1 MSSAIIYYGAPP
13 SGQQHISESLRIK
26 GINLLKASVRKVRP
40 DGIRYIVSPSYDIY
54 VENIHIAMASAE
66 LNEPL
71 ALSAANRYIRFTNKT
86 DIPGFDKMKVVW
98 NYEGILPAMDQ
109 TGFDAMKARFD
120 PSDLS
125 IYGKPA
131 FFAELTIAQLIALKK
146 TQVNEICP
154 TVSGSINVASAIALI
169 KVQRLAR
176 AFLTAHQYA
185 LSSDGSDTRA
195 EMKKMFNIVSWNA
208 THKVNINSLD
218 LTLTNISRLRLI
230 SMVLE

>member
-1 MSSAIIYYGAPP
+1 MSSAIIYYGAPS
-13 SGQQHISESLRIK
+13 SGQQPHISESLRIK

-40 DGIRYIVSPSYDIY
+40 DGIRYIVFPSYDIY
-54 VENIHIAMASAE
+54 VENIHVAMASAE

-86 DIPGFDKMKVVW
+86 DIPGFDKMKIVW

-109 TGFDAMKARFD
+109 TGLGAMKTRFD

-146 TQVNEICP
+146 SQVNEICP
-154 TVSGSINVASAIALI
+154 TVSGTINVASAVALI

-176 AFLTAHQYA
+176 AFLTTHQYA

-195 EMKKMFNIVSWNA
+195 EMKKLFNIVSWNA
-208 THKVNINSLD
+208 THKVNS
-218 LTLTNISRLRLI
+218 SWR
-230 SMVLE
+230 S